1 VEAGI
6 MTTTVAQPPDQLN
19 SFINQLVENKRLLET
34 AQKPTEAS
42 IRADVEAER
51 DEFHKGIGPLRFCK
65 KHWKTIL
72 PLAGIALGAVAL
84 TNPAG
89 VALFAAHTAG
99 FVYNDILLKGFDI
112 VAKVYTT
119 GAEAAGVFG
128 GAAGVF
134 GGMASFSALTVG
146 IISGAFLGGKLIGA
160 VGSHLFPKEDELKE
174 RLIKQRLEEKSKKHE
189 AFIARTTQDREEALS
204 RIEQFL
210 GNATLAQMETLYN
223 ATTLEQ
229 RAQIDFHQTLGTKL
243 QNQPAERNAWYEK
256 MTPAEAG
263 LVPGMN
269 SETLSETVLRL
280 KSEKVTE
287 YLDTIKTILALP
299 NNPNDTA
306 LQHLKDQ
313 FQDHKKV
320 LEATIE
326 GCELTPKQLQELNV
340 EGMVQNT
347 LDPTASQDS
356 LAALLQNFIRGQ
368 FQNP

>member
-1 VEAGI
+1 
-6 MTTTVAQPPDQLN
+6 MTTTVTQPPDQLD
-19 SFINQLVENKRLLET
+19 SFIDRLVEKKHLLET
-34 AQKPTEAS
+34 APEPTEAP
-42 IRADVEAER
+42 IRAAVEAER

-99 FVYNDILLKGFDI
+99 FVYNDILLKVFDM
-112 VAKVYTT
+112 AAHVYTT
-119 GAEAAGVFG
+119 GEAAAGVFG

-134 GGMASFSALTVG
+134 GGIASFSALTVG
-146 IISGAFLGGKLIGA
+146 IISGAFLQGKLIGA

-174 RLIKQRLEEKSKKHE
+174 RLIKQRLEEESKKHE
-189 AFIARTTQDREEALS
+189 AFIVKTTQDGKDALS
-204 RIEQFL
+204 NIGHIL
-210 GNATLAQMETLYN
+210 GNATLAQMETLYT

-340 EGMVQNT
+340 EGMIKDTLNT
-347 LDPTASQDS
+347 TASQTS
-356 LAALLQNFIRGQ
+356 LAALLQIVMQR
-368 FQNP
+368 QNSPSP